1 MAVYSAPMD
10 TCFEDFASAAKAAG
24 FDEVL
29 QRDWASDAVID
40 THTHPFA
47 VRAVVTAGEMW
58 LSDASGT
65 RHLRPGDRFELE
77 RDVPHAERYGPQGAS
92 YWVARRNAA

>member
-10 TCFEDFASAAKAAG
+10 IRFEDFASAARAAG

-29 QRDWASDAVID
+29 QRDWAPDTVID
-40 THTHPFA
+40 THTHAFA
-47 VRAVVTAGEMW
+47 VQALVIAGEMW
-58 LSDASGT
+58 LSDATGT
-65 RHLRPGDRFELE
+65 RHLLPGDRFELACE
-77 RDVPHAERYGPQGAS
+77 VPHAERYGPQGAS

>member
-10 TCFEDFASAAKAAG
+10 TRFEDFAQAAKAAG

-29 QRDWASDAVID
+29 QRDWAPHTVLD
-40 THTHPFA
+40 THTHPFSVQA
-47 VRAVVTAGEMW
+47 LVIAGEMW
-58 LSDASGT
+58 LSDATGT
-65 RHLRPGDRFELE
+65 RHLQPGDRFELGFE
-77 RDVPHAERYGPQGAS
+77 VPHAERYGAQGAS

>member
-1 MAVYSAPMD
+1 MYSAPMD
-10 TCFEDFASAAKAAG
+10 MRFEDFASAAKAAG

-29 QRDWASDAVID
+29 RRDWAPDTVID

-47 VRAVVTAGEMW
+47 VQAVVTAGEMW
-58 LSDASGT
+58 LSDETGT
-65 RHLRPGDRFELE
+65 RHLLPGDRFELAYE
-77 RDVPHAERYGPQGAS
+77 APHAERYGPQGAS